1 MKSLRLMTTML
12 LLAVFGMVSAQTEV
26 FKETF
31 DQTTGTG
38 GNDGQW
44 SGTIANSTAKMDN
57 AGWGLTNGY
66 GAKQCIKLGASSKK
80 GTAVTPEIHLTGNGT
95 LTFRAGA
102 WNTSKET
109 TTLNLSVT
117 NATLDQTKVTLT
129 KGAFTEY
136 TVQITNATDPIQIT
150 FESAVKSNNRFFL
163 DDVVVTSASGTSK
176 TNTTL
181 TFGTPE
187 GYSFVVAD
195 GEQTFTNK
203 ATLDPAVEGA
213 VITYAIDNEGVAIID
228 GATGDVMTTGAV
240 GTATVTATYEG
251 NDSYN
256 GSTATYTITVT
267 DPNAKGTQN
276 NPYSP
281 SEALAAYAQGKLT
294 TECYI
299 KGIISNIQE
308 VSTQYGNATYYISD
322 DGTDNNPLYVYR
334 GKWIGGEKFTAEDQI
349 VVGGI
354 VLVKGEITTY
364 TKDGVSTI
372 ELNSGNEVV
381 EYVAPVTVTIGQS
394 KYASLYYENQAFVV
408 PQGVEAY
415 TYKLNGDKVEESY
428 MYAAGETIPAG
439 TAVILKGEPNDYSF
453 AFSTKVG
460 DVDSENILKGTDS
473 DTPLEA
479 DANSYFYKLSLN
491 ADEELSSIGFYWGAA
506 DGAAFTN
513 KAHKAYL
520 KVAKSA
526 GAKFYRFDG
535 ETTAIE
541 NVQAAQP
548 DANAPMYN
556 VAGQRVSKNYKGVV
570 IQNGRKYVVK

>member
-31 DQTTGTG
+31 DTYDGTG
-38 GNDGQW
+38 GNDGGW
-44 SGTIANSTAKMDN
+44 SNTAANTAITD
-57 AGWGLTNGY
+57 AGGWQFTKGFKGD
-66 GAKQCIKLGASSKK
+66 KCIKLGTSSLAGK
-80 GTAVTPEIHLTGNGT
+80 AVTPEIHLTGNGT

-102 WNTSKET
+102 WNNDK
-109 TTLNLSVT
+109 TTLKIS
-117 NATLDQTKVTLT
+117 ATGAMLDQSEVTMVNN
-129 KGAFTEY
+129 AFTEY
-136 TVQITNATDPIQIT
+136 TVQITNATDPIKIT
-150 FESAVKSNNRFFL
+150 FESAAKSKNRFFL

-394 KYASLYYENQAFVV
+394 KYASLYYEKQAFVV
-408 PQGVEAY
+408 PQGMEAY
-415 TYKLNGDKVEESY
+415 TYKLNGHKVEESY

-491 ADEELSSIGFYWGAA
+491 AAEELSSIGFYWGAA

>member
-38 GNDGQW
+38 GNDGKW
-44 SGTIANSTAKMDN
+44 SGISAQGNIQYDGAEWT
-57 AGWGLTNGY
+57 LTNPKG
-66 GAKQCIKLGASSKK
+66 GDKCITVGGGSKGGK
-80 GTAVTPEIHLTGNGT
+80 AVTPEINLTGNGT
-95 LTFRAGA
+95 LTFKAGA
-102 WNTSKET
+102 WEKDKTGLK
-109 TTLNLSVT
+109 LSVT
-117 NATLDQTKVTLT
+117 NAELDQTEITLT
-129 KGAFTEY
+129 KGAFTDY
-136 TVQITNATDPIQIT
+136 TVKITNATAPIQIT
-150 FESAVKSNNRFFL
+150 FESAAPKKNRFFL
-163 DDVVVTSASGTSK
+163 DEVVVTSESGTSK

-213 VITYAIDNEGVAIID
+213 VITYAIDNEEVAIID

-256 GSTATYTITVT
+256 GSAATYTITVT

-394 KYASLYYENQAFVV
+394 KYASLYYEKQAFVV
-408 PQGVEAY
+408 PQGMEAY
-415 TYKLNGDKVEESY
+415 TYKLNGHKVEESY

-491 ADEELSSIGFYWGAA
+491 AAEELSSIGFYWGAA

>member
-38 GNDGQW
+38 GNDNVWGSIST
-44 SGTIANSTAKMDN
+44 SGSIQYDGAEWTLSNPKGGDKCIILGTAKK
-57 AGWGLTNGY
+57 AG
-66 GAKQCIKLGASSKK
+66 K
-80 GTAVTPEIHLTGNGT
+80 AVTPEIHLTGNGT

-102 WNTSKET
+102 WNKDK
-109 TTLNLSVT
+109 TTLKISAT
-117 NATLDQTKVTLT
+117 GATLDQSEVTMVNN
-129 KGAFTEY
+129 AFTEY

-150 FESAVKSNNRFFL
+150 FESSVKSNNRFFL
-163 DDVVVTSASGTSK
+163 DDVVVTSASE
-176 TNTTL
+176 
-181 TFGTPE
+181 TPE
-187 GYSFVVAD
+187 
-195 GEQTFTNK
+195 TNI
-203 ATLDPAVEGA
+203 TL
-213 VITYAIDNEGVAIID
+213 
-228 GATGDVMTTGAV
+228 
-240 GTATVTATYEG
+240 
-251 NDSYN
+251 
-256 GSTATYTITVT
+256 
-267 DPNAKGTQN
+267 
-276 NPYSP
+276 
-281 SEALAAYAQGKLT
+281 
-294 TECYI
+294 
-299 KGIISNIQE
+299 
-308 VSTQYGNATYYISD
+308 
-322 DGTDNNPLYVYR
+322 
-334 GKWIGGEKFTAEDQI
+334 
-349 VVGGI
+349 
-354 VLVKGEITTY
+354 
-364 TKDGVSTI
+364 
-372 ELNSGNEVV
+372 
-381 EYVAPVTVTIGQS
+381 TIGQS

-408 PQGVEAY
+408 PQGMEAY
-415 TYKLNGDKVEESY
+415 TYKLNGHKVEESY

-491 ADEELSSIGFYWGAA
+491 AAEELSSIGFYWGAA

>member
-1 MKSLRLMTTML
+1 
-12 LLAVFGMVSAQTEV
+12 MVSAQTEV

-31 DQTTGTG
+31 DKTTDTG
-38 GNDGQW
+38 GNDGAWNNISAQGDIQYDGAEW
-44 SGTIANSTAKMDN
+44 TLTHPKGGDKCIILGT
-57 AGWGLTNGY
+57 
-66 GAKQCIKLGASSKK
+66 SKK
-80 GTAVTPEIHLTGNGT
+80 GGKAVTPEINLTGNGT
-95 LTFRAGA
+95 LTFKAGA
-102 WNTSKET
+102 WDTKTEKT
-109 TTLNLSVT
+109 VLNLSIT
-117 NATLDQTKVTLT
+117 NAELDKTEINLT
-129 KGAFTEY
+129 KGAFTDY
-136 TVQITNATDPIQIT
+136 TVQITNATGPIQIT
-150 FESAVKSNNRFFL
+150 FKSAATKANRFFL
-163 DDVVVTSASGTSK
+163 DEVVVTSESGTSK

-195 GEQTFTNK
+195 GKQMFTNK
-203 ATLDPAVEGA
+203 ATLAPAVEGA
-213 VITYAIDNEGVAIID
+213 VITYAIDNEAVAIID

-299 KGIISNIQE
+299 KGIISSIQE
-308 VSTQYGNATYYISD
+308 VNTTFGNATYYISD
-322 DGTDNNPLYVYR
+322 DGTDNNPLYVFR
-334 GKWIGGEKFTAEDQI
+334 GKWIGGEQFTAEDQI

-372 ELNSGNEVV
+372 ELNTGNQVI

-394 KYASLYYENQAFVV
+394 KYASLYYENQALVV

-415 TYKLNGDKVEESY
+415 TYKINGDKVEESY
-428 MYAAGETIPAG
+428 MYDAGETIPAG

-453 AFSTKVG
+453 AFSTETG
-460 DVDSENILKGTDS
+460 DVDSENILMGTDS
-473 DTPLEA
+473 DTQLEA

-491 ADEELSSIGFYWGAA
+491 AAEELSSIGFYWGAA

>member
-31 DQTTGTG
+31 DKTTGTG
-38 GNDGQW
+38 GNDGIW
-44 SGTIANSTAKMDN
+44 SGISAQGDIQYDGAEWT
-57 AGWGLTNGY
+57 LTHPKGGDKCISV
-66 GAKQCIKLGASSKK
+66 GASKK
-80 GTAVTPEIHLTGNGT
+80 GGKAVTPEINLTGNGT
-95 LTFRAGA
+95 LTFKAGA
-102 WNTSKET
+102 WEKDKTGLK
-109 TTLNLSVT
+109 LSVT
-117 NATLDQTKVTLT
+117 NAELDQTEITLT
-129 KGAFTEY
+129 KGAFTDY
-136 TVQITNATDPIQIT
+136 TVKITNATAPIQIT
-150 FESAVKSNNRFFL
+150 FESAAPKANRFFL
-163 DDVVVTSASGTSK
+163 DEVVVTSESGTSK

-181 TFGTPE
+181 TFGTPD

-195 GEQTFTNK
+195 GEQMFTNK

-213 VITYAIDNEGVAIID
+213 VITYAIDNEEVAIID

-299 KGIISNIQE
+299 KGIISNIKE
-308 VSTQYGNATYYISD
+308 VSTTFGNATYYISD
-322 DGTDNNPLYVYR
+322 DGTDTNPLYVFR

-354 VLVKGEITTY
+354 VLVKGEIITY
-364 TKDGVSTI
+364 TNPKDGVSTI

-381 EYVAPVTVTIGQS
+381 EYMAPVTVTIGQS
-394 KYASLYYENQAFVV
+394 KYASLYYENQALVV

-428 MYAAGETIPAG
+428 MYAADETIPAG
-439 TAVILKGEPNDYSF
+439 TAVILKGEPNNYSF
-453 AFSTKVG
+453 AFSTETG
-460 DVDSENILKGTDS
+460 DVDSENILMGTDS
-473 DTPLEA
+473 DTQLEA

-491 ADEELSSIGFYWGAA
+491 KAEELSSIGFYWGAA

-541 NVQAAQP
+541 NVQTAQP

>member
-1 MKSLRLMTTML
+1 
-12 LLAVFGMVSAQTEV
+12 MVSAQTEV

-31 DQTTGTG
+31 DKTTGVG
-38 GNDGQW
+38 GNDGAW
-44 SGTIANSTAKMDN
+44 SGISALGNIQYDGAEWT
-57 AGWGLTNGY
+57 LTNPKG
-66 GAKQCIKLGASSKK
+66 GDKCITVGGGSTVGK
-80 GTAVTPEIHLTGNGT
+80 AVTPEINLTGNGT
-95 LTFRAGA
+95 LTFKAGA
-102 WNTSKET
+102 WEKDKTGLK
-109 TTLNLSVT
+109 LSVT
-117 NATLDQTKVTLT
+117 NAELDKTEINLT
-129 KGAFTEY
+129 KGAFTDY
-136 TVQITNATDPIQIT
+136 TVQITNATGPIQIT
-150 FESAVKSNNRFFL
+150 FKSAATKANRFFL
-163 DDVVVTSASGTSK
+163 DEVVVTSESGTSK

-195 GEQTFTNK
+195 GEQMFTNK

-213 VITYAIDNEGVAIID
+213 VITYAIDNEEVAIID

-281 SEALAAYAQGKLT
+281 SEALDAYAQGKLT

-299 KGIISNIQE
+299 KGIISSIQE
-308 VSTQYGNATYYISD
+308 VSTKFGNATYYISD
-322 DGTDNNPLYVYR
+322 DGTDNNPLYVFR
-334 GKWIGGEKFTAEDQI
+334 GKWIGGEQFTAEDQI

-354 VLVKGEITTY
+354 VLVKGTITTY
-364 TKDGVSTI
+364 GSTI

-381 EYVAPVTVTIGQS
+381 EYMAPVTVTIGQS
-394 KYASLYYENQAFVV
+394 KYASLYYENQALVV

-415 TYKLNGDKVEESY
+415 TYKLNGDKVEASY
-428 MYAAGETIPAG
+428 MYDAGKTIPAG

-453 AFSTKVG
+453 AFSTETG

-491 ADEELSSIGFYWGAA
+491 AAEELSSIGFYWGAA

>member
-31 DQTTGTG
+31 DTYDGTG
-38 GNDGQW
+38 GNDGGW
-44 SGTIANSTAKMDN
+44 SNTAANTAITD
-57 AGWGLTNGY
+57 AGGWQFTKGFKGD
-66 GAKQCIKLGASSKK
+66 KCIKLGTSSLAGK
-80 GTAVTPEIHLTGNGT
+80 AVTPEIHLTGNGT

-102 WNTSKET
+102 WNNDK
-109 TTLNLSVT
+109 TTLKIS
-117 NATLDQTKVTLT
+117 ATGAMLDQSEVTMVNN
-129 KGAFTEY
+129 AFTEY
-136 TVQITNATDPIQIT
+136 TVQITNATDPIKIT
-150 FESAVKSNNRFFL
+150 FESAAKSKNRFFL

-394 KYASLYYENQAFVV
+394 KYASLYYEKQAFVV
-408 PQGVEAY
+408 PQGMEAY
-415 TYKLNGDKVEESY
+415 TYKLNGHKVEESY

-453 AFSTKVG
+453 AFSTKTG
-460 DVDSENILKGTDS
+460 DIDSENILKGTDS

-548 DANAPMYN
+548 DAIAPMYN

>member
-1 MKSLRLMTTML
+1 
-12 LLAVFGMVSAQTEV
+12 MVSAQTEV

-31 DQTTGTG
+31 DKTTGTG
-38 GNDGQW
+38 GNDGVW
-44 SGTIANSTAKMDN
+44 SGISAQGDIQYDGAEWT
-57 AGWGLTNGY
+57 LTNPKG
-66 GAKQCIKLGASSKK
+66 GDKCITVGGGSTVGK
-80 GTAVTPEIHLTGNGT
+80 AVTPEINLTGNGT
-95 LTFRAGA
+95 LTFKAGA
-102 WNTSKET
+102 WEKDKTGLK
-109 TTLNLSVT
+109 LSVT
-117 NATLDQTKVTLT
+117 NAELDKTEINLT
-129 KGAFTEY
+129 KGAFTDY
-136 TVQITNATDPIQIT
+136 TVQITNATGPIQIT
-150 FESAVKSNNRFFL
+150 FKSAATKANRFFL
-163 DDVVVTSASGTSK
+163 DEVVVTSESGTSK

-195 GEQTFTNK
+195 GEQMFTNK

-213 VITYAIDNEGVAIID
+213 VITYAIDNEEVAIID

-281 SEALAAYAQGKLT
+281 SEALDAYAQGKLT

-299 KGIISNIQE
+299 KGIISSIQE
-308 VSTQYGNATYYISD
+308 VSTKFGNATYYISD
-322 DGTDNNPLYVYR
+322 DGTDNNPLYVFR
-334 GKWIGGEKFTAEDQI
+334 GKWIGGEQFTAEDQI

-354 VLVKGEITTY
+354 VLVKGTITTY
-364 TKDGVSTI
+364 GSTI

-381 EYVAPVTVTIGQS
+381 EYMAPVTVTIGQS
-394 KYASLYYENQAFVV
+394 KYASLYYENQALVV

-415 TYKLNGDKVEESY
+415 TYKINGDKVEESY
-428 MYAAGETIPAG
+428 MYDAGETIPAG

-453 AFSTKVG
+453 AFSTETG
-460 DVDSENILKGTDS
+460 DVDSENILMGTDS
-473 DTPLEA
+473 DTQLEA

-491 ADEELSSIGFYWGAA
+491 AAEELSSIGFYWGAA

>member
-38 GNDGQW
+38 GNDGKW
-44 SGTIANSTAKMDN
+44 SGISAQGNIQYDGAEWT
-57 AGWGLTNGY
+57 LTNPKG
-66 GAKQCIKLGASSKK
+66 GDKCITVGGGSKGGK
-80 GTAVTPEIHLTGNGT
+80 AVTPEINLTGNGT
-95 LTFRAGA
+95 LTFKAGA
-102 WNTSKET
+102 WEKDKTGLK
-109 TTLNLSVT
+109 LSVT
-117 NATLDQTKVTLT
+117 NAELDQTEITLT
-129 KGAFTEY
+129 KGAFTDY
-136 TVQITNATDPIQIT
+136 TVKITNATAPIQIT
-150 FESAVKSNNRFFL
+150 FESAAPKKNRFFL
-163 DDVVVTSASGTSK
+163 DEVVVTSESGTSK

-213 VITYAIDNEGVAIID
+213 VITYAIDNEEVAIID

-256 GSTATYTITVT
+256 GSAATYTITVT

-322 DGTDNNPLYVYR
+322 DGTDNNPLYVFR
-334 GKWIGGEKFTAEDQI
+334 GNWIGGEQFTAEDQI

-394 KYASLYYENQAFVV
+394 KYASLYYEKQAFVV
-408 PQGVEAY
+408 PQGMEAY
-415 TYKLNGDKVEESY
+415 TYKLNGHKVEESY

-548 DANAPMYN
+548 DAIAPMYN